1 MGMFFSFRSWSLW
14 RVVGPLIAIVL
25 LQASLSAGSLQVMS
39 AVRAYV
45 AGESLWSKGQK
56 DAVHYLQIYVSTGT
70 PLYLQK
76 FDAAIAVPLADRV
89 ARRALEAPGNHDA
102 AAREG
107 FAKAGNHDDDIG
119 GLIWLFKYFRTL
131 HHVAGA
137 VTAWRNSDV
146 LLDQLIE
153 IRNEAANDVALHDPS
168 AATIRRWAERIGTVD
183 AALSTLAVDFSDH
196 LGRASRQ
203 VSALLLLVNAVIAAG
218 LAGIVLFH
226 TRRMLQRRWLAETA
240 LAVEK
245 ERAQLTLASIGDA
258 VIVTTP
264 DDRVSYMN
272 PAAERL
278 IAAGQDAADRPLS
291 ALFSI
296 AEQPVQGSFRTT
308 DATSESRPPQ
318 RLLMRPDHS
327 SVPVSV
333 VETPITHDGYWAG
346 RVMIIHDM
354 TAERQL
360 VEELA
365 WAASHDALT
374 GLANRRQFEFELHT
388 VMSGPAAVRADLMLI
403 DLDQFKI
410 VNDTCGHMAG
420 DRLLKHVAKLLTAE
434 VGGSGL
440 VARLGGDEFGILL
453 RDDTDG
459 HEVASDVAERIRAVV
474 EQSSFVHDG
483 SSFRISASIGLV
495 RLADCAGVQ
504 DALRLADVAC
514 FIAKDKGRNRVQEHC
529 PSDTDMTVRVT
540 EMSWVN
546 RIRKGLDDGRF
557 CLYEQEIRPVAGV
570 LKGHERRELLL
581 RLRDESGGLV
591 PPGSFLPAAERYG
604 LMPLIDRWVVRRAF
618 EIIAERKHSPR
629 KIASYAINLSG
640 ATIGDSEFVDF
651 VAELFAQHDV
661 PPTAVCF
668 EITETSAISNLAEAQ
683 KFIAQLR
690 EVGCSFSLDDFGT
703 GMSSIAYLKHLPVD
717 IIKIDGS
724 FVKEILNS
732 KVDRAM
738 VEMITKTAKIMQ
750 KQVVAEFV
758 ESTAILEE
766 LRLIGV
772 DYAQGYA
779 IGKPVPVLTLR
790 EEKIA

>member
-1 MGMFFSFRSWSLW
+1 MFFSFRSWALW
-14 RVVGPLIAIVL
+14 RVVGPLLAIVL
-25 LQASLSAGSLQVMS
+25 LLGGLSAGSLQVMS

-45 AGESLWSKGQK
+45 AGESMWSKGQK
-56 DAVHYLQIYVSTGT
+56 DAIHYLQTYVSTGA

-76 FDAAIAVPLADRV
+76 FDAAIAVPLADRT
-89 ARRALEAPGNHDA
+89 ARRALESPGNNDA
-102 AAREG
+102 VARAG

-119 GLIWLFKYFRTL
+119 GLIWLFKYFRKM

-137 VTAWRNSDV
+137 VTAWRNSDA

-168 AATIRRWAERIGTVD
+168 AAAIKHWAERIGAVD
-183 AALSTLAVDFSDH
+183 AAMSTLAVDFSDE
-196 LGRASRQ
+196 LGKASRQ
-203 VSALLLLVNAVIAAG
+203 VSALLLLVNLVIAAC

-226 TRRMLQRRWLAETA
+226 TRRMLWRRWLAETA

-258 VIVTTP
+258 VIVTTQ
-264 DDRVSYMN
+264 DDRVGYMN
-272 PAAERL
+272 AAAQRL
-278 IAAGQDAADRPLS
+278 IAAGQDVTGWQLS
-291 ALFSI
+291 SLFNI
-296 AEQPVQGSFRTT
+296 AEQPVRGSFQSA
-308 DATSESRPPQ
+308 DDDDESRPQQ
-318 RLLMRPDHS
+318 RLLVRPDHS

-333 VETPITHDGYWAG
+333 VETPIVHDGEPSG

-354 TAERQL
+354 TAERRL

-374 GLANRRQFEFELHT
+374 GLANRRQFEFELHKA
-388 VMSGPAAVRADLMLI
+388 MSGAPAAGADLMLI

-420 DRLLKHVAKLLTAE
+420 DRLLRQVARLLTAE
-434 VGGSGL
+434 VGDSGL

-453 RDDTDG
+453 RDDGSATHDG
-459 HEVASDVAERIRAVV
+459 AADVAERIRAVV
-474 EQSSFVHDG
+474 EQSNFVHEG

-495 RLADCAGVQ
+495 GLADSAGVQ

-514 FIAKDKGRNRVQEHC
+514 FLAKDKGRNRVQEHR
-529 PSDTDMTVRVT
+529 PSDTGMAVRVA

-546 RIRKGLDDGRF
+546 RIRKGLDEGRF
-557 CLYEQEIRPVAGV
+557 CLYEQEIRPVNGM
-570 LKGHERRELLL
+570 LRGNDRRELLL
-581 RLRDESGGLV
+581 RLRDENGALV

-618 EIIAERKHSPR
+618 EIIAERKHHPR

-640 ATIGDSEFVDF
+640 ATIGDSDFVDF
-651 VAELFAQHDV
+651 VAGLFTQHDV
-661 PPTAVCF
+661 PPALVCF
-668 EITETSAISNLAEAQ
+668 EITETSAISNLDEAQ
-683 KFIAQLR
+683 TFIARLR
-690 EVGCSFSLDDFGT
+690 EIGCSFSLDDFGT

-758 ESTAILEE
+758 ESLAILDE
-766 LRLIGV
+766 LRQIGV
-772 DYAQGYA
+772 DYVQGYA

>member
-1 MGMFFSFRSWSLW
+1 MFFSFRSWSLW
-14 RVVGPLIAIVL
+14 RVVGPLLAIVL
-25 LQASLSAGSLQVMS
+25 LLAGLSAGSLQVMS

-56 DAVHYLQIYVSTGT
+56 DAIHYLQIYVSTGA

-76 FDAAIAVPLADRV
+76 FDAAIAVPLADRT
-89 ARRALEAPGNHDA
+89 ARLALEAPGNNDA
-102 AAREG
+102 VARNG
-107 FAKAGNHDDDIG
+107 FARAGNHDDDIG
-119 GLIWLFKYFRTL
+119 GLIWLFKYFRKL

-137 VTAWRNSDV
+137 VTAWRNSDA

-153 IRNEAANDVALHDPS
+153 IRNEAANDSALHDPS
-168 AATIRRWAERIGTVD
+168 AATIRHWAERIGAVD

-196 LGRASRQ
+196 LGKASRQ
-203 VSALLLLVNAVIAAG
+203 VSTLLLLVNVVIAVC

-226 TRRMLQRRWLAETA
+226 TRRMLWRRWLAETA

-258 VIVTTP
+258 VIVTTE
-264 DDRVSYMN
+264 DDRVGYMN
-272 PAAERL
+272 APAQRL
-278 IAAGQDAADRPLS
+278 IASGHDVTGWLLS
-291 ALFSI
+291 SLFSI
-296 AEQPVQGSFRTT
+296 AEQPVGGPFQAANA
-308 DATSESRPPQ
+308 DNESHSQQ
-318 RLLMRPDHS
+318 RLLVRSDRS

-333 VETPITHDGYWAG
+333 VETPIVHAGEPAG

-354 TAERQL
+354 TAERRL

-374 GLANRRQFEFELHT
+374 GLANRRQFEFELHKA
-388 VMSGPAAVRADLMLI
+388 MSVSPTTGADLMLI

-410 VNDTCGHMAG
+410 VNDTCGHIAG
-420 DRLLKHVAKLLTAE
+420 DRLLKQVARLLEGE
-434 VGGSGL
+434 VGSSGL

-453 RDDTDG
+453 RDDGSAAHD
-459 HEVASDVAERIRAVV
+459 VAADVAERIRAVI
-474 EQSSFVHDG
+474 EQSNFVHDA

-495 RLADCAGVQ
+495 RLADSAGVQ

-514 FIAKDKGRNRVQEHC
+514 FVAKDKGRNRVQEHR
-529 PSDTDMTVRVT
+529 PSDTGMAVRVA

-546 RIRKGLDDGRF
+546 RIRKGLDEERF

-570 LKGHERRELLL
+570 LKGNERRELLL
-581 RLRDESGGLV
+581 RLRDESGAVV

-629 KIASYAINLSG
+629 KVASYAINLSG
-640 ATIGDSEFVDF
+640 STIGDSGFVDF
-651 VAELFAQHDV
+651 VAELFALHDV
-661 PPTAVCF
+661 SPASVCF
-668 EITETSAISNLAEAQ
+668 EITETSAISNLDEAQ
-683 KFIAQLR
+683 KLISRLR
-690 EVGCSFSLDDFGT
+690 EIGCSFSLDDFGT

-758 ESTAILEE
+758 ESAAILDE
-766 LRLIGV
+766 LRQIGV

-779 IGKPVPVLTLR
+779 IGKPVPVLTLW

>member
-1 MGMFFSFRSWSLW
+1 MFFSFRSWSLW
-14 RVVGPLIAIVL
+14 RVVGPLLAIVL
-25 LQASLSAGSLQVMS
+25 LLAGLSAGSLQVMS

-56 DAVHYLQIYVSTGT
+56 DAIRDLQIYVSTGA
-70 PLYLQK
+70 PLYLRK
-76 FDAAIAVPLADRV
+76 FDAAIAVPLADRT
-89 ARRALEAPGNHDA
+89 ARRALESPGNNDA
-102 AAREG
+102 VARAG
-107 FAKAGNHDDDIG
+107 FAAAGNHDDDIG
-119 GLIWLFKYFRTL
+119 GLIWLFKYFRTM

-137 VTAWRNSDV
+137 VTAWRNSDA
-146 LLDQLIE
+146 LLDQLID

-168 AATIRRWAERIGTVD
+168 AATIRHWVERIGVVD

-196 LGRASRQ
+196 LGKASRQ
-203 VSALLLLVNAVIAAG
+203 VSALLLLVNLVIAAC

-226 TRRMLQRRWLAETA
+226 TRRMLWRRWLAETA

-258 VIVTTP
+258 VIVTTQ
-264 DDRVSYMN
+264 DDRVGYMN
-272 PAAERL
+272 AAAQRLVALERDVT
-278 IAAGQDAADRPLS
+278 GWQLS
-291 ALFSI
+291 SLFNI
-296 AEQPVQGSFRTT
+296 AEQPVRGSFQSGEA
-308 DATSESRPPQ
+308 DGESRPQQ
-318 RLLMRPDHS
+318 RLLVRPDHS

-333 VETPITHDGYWAG
+333 VETPIVHAGEPAG

-354 TAERQL
+354 TAERRL

-374 GLANRRQFEFELHT
+374 GLANRRQFEFELHKA
-388 VMSGPAAVRADLMLI
+388 MSGAPSDGADLMLI

-420 DRLLKHVAKLLTAE
+420 DRLLKQVARLLAAE
-434 VGGSGL
+434 VGDSGL

-453 RDDTDG
+453 RDDGSATHD
-459 HEVASDVAERIRAVV
+459 VAADAAERIRAVV
-474 EQSSFVHDG
+474 EQSNFVHEG

-495 RLADCAGVQ
+495 GLADSAGVQ

-514 FIAKDKGRNRVQEHC
+514 FLAKDKGRNRVQEHR
-529 PSDTDMTVRVT
+529 PSDTGMAVRVA

-546 RIRKGLDDGRF
+546 RIRKGLDEGRF
-557 CLYEQEIRPVAGV
+557 CLYEQEIRPLNGT
-570 LKGHERRELLL
+570 LKGHDRRELLL
-581 RLRDESGGLV
+581 RLRDESGAMV

-618 EIIAERKHSPR
+618 EIIAERKRDPR

-640 ATIGDSEFVDF
+640 ATIGDSDFVDF
-651 VAELFAQHDV
+651 VAALFAELDV
-661 PPTAVCF
+661 SPAVVCF
-668 EITETSAISNLAEAQ
+668 EITETSAISNLDEAQ
-683 KFIAQLR
+683 TFIARLR
-690 EVGCSFSLDDFGT
+690 EIGCSFSLDDFGT

-717 IIKIDGS
+717 VIKIDGS

-758 ESTAILEE
+758 ESLAILDE
-766 LRLIGV
+766 LRQIGV
-772 DYAQGYA
+772 DYVQGYA

>member
-1 MGMFFSFRSWSLW
+1 MFFSFRSWSLW
-14 RVVGPLIAIVL
+14 RVVGPLLAIVL
-25 LQASLSAGSLQVMS
+25 LLAGLSAGSLQVMS

-45 AGESLWSKGQK
+45 AGESLFSKGQK
-56 DAVHYLQIYVSTGT
+56 DAIYDLQIYVSTGA
-70 PLYLQK
+70 PLYLTK
-76 FDAAIAVPLADRV
+76 FDAAIAVPLADRT
-89 ARRALEAPGNHDA
+89 ARRALEAPGNNDA
-102 AAREG
+102 VARDG
-107 FAKAGNHDDDIG
+107 FAKAGNHDDDIS
-119 GLIWLFKYFRTL
+119 GLIWLFKYFRKL

-137 VTAWRNSDV
+137 VTAWRNSDA

-153 IRNEAANDVALHDPS
+153 IRNEAANDSALHDPS
-168 AATIRRWAERIGTVD
+168 AATIRHWAERIGAVD

-196 LGRASRQ
+196 LGKASRQ
-203 VSALLLLVNAVIAAG
+203 VSALLLLVNVVIAVC

-226 TRRMLQRRWLAETA
+226 TRRMLWRRWLAETA

-258 VIVTTP
+258 VIVTTE
-264 DDRVSYMN
+264 DDRVGYMN
-272 PAAERL
+272 AAAQRL
-278 IAAGQDAADRPLS
+278 IASGHDVTGWPLAS
-291 ALFSI
+291 LFSI
-296 AEQPVQGSFRTT
+296 AEQPVGGPFQAANADDDGHSQ
-308 DATSESRPPQ
+308 Q
-318 RLLMRPDHS
+318 RLLVRSDRS

-333 VETPITHDGYWAG
+333 VETPIVHAGEPAG
-346 RVMIIHDM
+346 RVMVIHDM
-354 TAERQL
+354 TAERRL

-374 GLANRRQFEFELHT
+374 GLANRRQFEFELHRA
-388 VMSGPAAVRADLMLI
+388 MSVSPATGADLMLI

-420 DRLLKHVAKLLTAE
+420 DRLLKQVARLLEGE

-453 RDDTDG
+453 RDDGSAAHD
-459 HEVASDVAERIRAVV
+459 VAADVAERIRAVV
-474 EQSSFVHDG
+474 EQSNFVHDA

-495 RLADCAGVQ
+495 RLADSAGVQ

-514 FIAKDKGRNRVQEHC
+514 FLAKDKGRNRVQEHR
-529 PSDTDMTVRVT
+529 PSDTGMAVRVA

-546 RIRKGLDDGRF
+546 RIRKGLDEERF
-557 CLYEQEIRPVAGV
+557 CLYEQEIRPVSGV
-570 LKGHERRELLL
+570 LKGNERRELLL
-581 RLRDESGGLV
+581 RLRDESGAVV

-618 EIIAERKHSPR
+618 EVIAERKRSPR
-629 KIASYAINLSG
+629 KVASYAINLSG
-640 ATIGDSEFVDF
+640 ATIGDSDFVDF
-651 VAELFAQHDV
+651 VAELFALHDV
-661 PPTAVCF
+661 SPASVCF
-668 EITETSAISNLAEAQ
+668 EITETSAISNLDEAQ
-683 KFIAQLR
+683 KFIARLR
-690 EVGCSFSLDDFGT
+690 EIGCSFSLDDFGT

-758 ESTAILEE
+758 ESAAILDE
-766 LRLIGV
+766 LRQIGV

-779 IGKPVPVLTLR
+779 IGKPVPVLTLW

>member
-1 MGMFFSFRSWSLW
+1 MFFSFRSWSLW

-25 LQASLSAGSLQVMS
+25 LQACLSAGSLQVMS

-45 AGESLWSKGQK
+45 AGESFWSKGQK
-56 DAVHYLQIYVSTGT
+56 DAIHYLQIYVSTGA
-70 PLYLQK
+70 PDYLKK

-89 ARRALEAPGNHDA
+89 ARLALESPGNNDA
-102 AAREG
+102 AARTA

-119 GLIWLFKYFRTL
+119 GLIWLFKYFRKI

-153 IRNEAANDVALHDPS
+153 IRNQAANDVALHDPT
-168 AATIRRWAERIGTVD
+168 AATIRHWAERISVVD
-183 AALSTLAVDFSDH
+183 AALSALAVDFSDH
-196 LGRASRQ
+196 LGQASRQ
-203 VSALLLLVNAVIAAG
+203 VSSLLLLINVVIAAC
-218 LAGIVLFH
+218 LAGIVVFH
-226 TRRMLQRRWLAETA
+226 TRRMLLRRWLAETA
-240 LAVEK
+240 LAEEK

-264 DDRVSYMN
+264 DDCVSYMN

-278 IAAGQDAADRPLS
+278 IMAGQDATDRPVS
-291 ALFSI
+291 SLFSI
-296 AEQPVQGSFRTT
+296 SEQPVQGSFQITEA
-308 DATSESRPPQ
+308 DGESRPPQ
-318 RLLMRPDHS
+318 RLLLRPDQS

-333 VETPITHDGYWAG
+333 VETPITHVGHWAG

-354 TAERQL
+354 TAERRL

-374 GLANRRQFEFELHT
+374 GLANRRQFEFELHKS
-388 VMSGPAAVRADLMLI
+388 MSGSSDGGADLMLI

-410 VNDTCGHMAG
+410 INDTCGHMAG
-420 DRLLKHVAKLLTAE
+420 DRLLKQVAKLLAAE
-434 VGGSGL
+434 VGGGGL

-453 RDDTDG
+453 REGNSGGRET
-459 HEVASDVAERIRAVV
+459 ASDVAERIRAVV
-474 EQSSFVHDG
+474 EQSSFVYE
-483 SSFRISASIGLV
+483 SSGFRISASIGLV
-495 RLADCAGVQ
+495 KLGDCAGVQ
-504 DALRLADVAC
+504 DGLRLADVAC
-514 FIAKDKGRNRVQEHC
+514 FLAKDKGRNRVQEHR
-529 PSDTDMTVRVT
+529 PSDIDTTVRVA
-540 EMSWVN
+540 EMSWVQ
-546 RIRKGLDDGRF
+546 RIRKGLDEERF
-557 CLYEQEIRPVAGV
+557 CLYEQEIRPVTAA
-570 LKGHERRELLL
+570 LKGQERRELLL
-581 RLRDESGGLV
+581 RLRDETGALV

-618 EIIAERKHSPR
+618 EIIAERKHSLR
-629 KIASYAINLSG
+629 KVAGYAINLSG
-640 ATIGDSEFVDF
+640 ATIGDGEFVDF

-661 PPTAVCF
+661 PPTLVCF
-668 EITETSAISNLAEAQ
+668 EITETSAIANLDDAQ
-683 KFIAQLR
+683 KFIARLR
-690 EVGCSFSLDDFGT
+690 EIGCSFSLDDFGT

-717 IIKIDGS
+717 FIKIDGS
-724 FVKEILNS
+724 FVKEILHS

-758 ESTAILEE
+758 ESLAILDE
-766 LRLIGV
+766 LRHIGV
-772 DYAQGYA
+772 DYVQGYA

>member
-1 MGMFFSFRSWSLW
+1 MFFSFRSWSLW
-14 RVVGPLIAIVL
+14 RVVGPLLAIVL
-25 LQASLSAGSLQVMS
+25 LQTSLAAGSLQVMS

-45 AGESLWSKGQK
+45 AGEGFWSKGQK
-56 DAVHYLQIYVSTGT
+56 DAIHYLQIYVSTGA
-70 PLYLQK
+70 PEYLHK
-76 FDAAIAVPLADRV
+76 FDAAIEVPLADRT
-89 ARRALEAPGNHDA
+89 ARLALESSGNHDA
-102 AAREG
+102 VARAG
-107 FAKAGNHDDDIG
+107 FARAGNHEDDIG
-119 GLIWLFKYFRTL
+119 GLIWLFKYFRNL

-137 VTAWRNSDV
+137 VTAWRNSDA
-146 LLDQLIE
+146 LLDQLIQ
-153 IRNEAANDVALHDPS
+153 IRREAENDIALHDPS
-168 AATIRRWAERIGTVD
+168 AATIRHWSERIGTVD
-183 AALSTLAVDFSDH
+183 AALSKLAVDFSDH
-196 LGRASRQ
+196 LGKASRQ
-203 VSALLLLVNAVIAAG
+203 VSSLLLLVNAVIGAC

-272 PAAERL
+272 PAAQQL
-278 IAAGQDAADRPLS
+278 ITAGEDATDRPVS
-291 ALFSI
+291 SLFCI
-296 AEQPVQGSFRTT
+296 AEQPVQGSFRSIEADGETR
-308 DATSESRPPQ
+308 APQ
-318 RLLMRPDHS
+318 RLLVRPDQT

-333 VETPITHDGYWAG
+333 VETPITHVGQWAG

-354 TAERQL
+354 TAERRL

-388 VMSGPAAVRADLMLI
+388 LMSGPPDTDADLMLI

-410 VNDTCGHMAG
+410 INDTCGHMAG
-420 DRLLKHVAKLLTAE
+420 DRLLKQVAKLLAGE
-434 VGGSGL
+434 VGSSGL

-453 RDDTDG
+453 REGRGGRRET
-459 HEVASDVAERIRAVV
+459 ASDIAERTRAVV
-474 EQSSFVHDG
+474 EQTSFVHEG
-483 SSFRISASIGLV
+483 SAFRISTSIGLV
-495 RLADCAGVQ
+495 RLDDCAGVQ

-514 FIAKDKGRNRVQEHC
+514 FLAKDKGRNRVQEHR
-529 PSDTDMTVRVT
+529 PSDTDLAVRVA
-540 EMSWVN
+540 EMSWVQ
-546 RIRKGLDDGRF
+546 RIRKGLEEERF
-557 CLYEQEIRPVAGV
+557 CLYEQEIRPVSGL

-581 RLRDESGGLV
+581 RMRDESGSLV

-618 EIIAERKHSPR
+618 EIIAERQGSLR
-629 KIASYAINLSG
+629 KIAGYAINLSG
-640 ATIGDSEFVDF
+640 TTIGDGEFVEF
-651 VAELFAQHDV
+651 VAGLFAQFNV
-661 PPTAVCF
+661 SPTLVCF
-668 EITETSAISNLAEAQ
+668 EITETSAVANFDEAQ
-683 KFIAQLR
+683 KFIARLR
-690 EVGCSFSLDDFGT
+690 EMGCSFSLDDFGT

-717 IIKIDGS
+717 FIKIDGA
-724 FVKEILNS
+724 FVKEILHS

-758 ESTAILEE
+758 ESVAILDE
-766 LRLIGV
+766 LRQIGV
-772 DYAQGYA
+772 DYVQGYA
-779 IGKPVPVLTLR
+779 IGKPVPVFTLR

>member
-1 MGMFFSFRSWSLW
+1 MFFSFRSWSLW
-14 RVVGPLIAIVL
+14 RVVGPLLAIVL
-25 LQASLSAGSLQVMS
+25 LMGGLTVGSLQVMS

-56 DAVHYLQIYVSTGT
+56 DAIHDLQIYISTGA

-76 FDAAIAVPLADRV
+76 FDAAIAVPLADRT
-89 ARRALEAPGNHDA
+89 ARRALEAPGNNDA
-102 AAREG
+102 VARVA

-119 GLIWLFKYFRTL
+119 GLIWLFKYFRKM

-137 VTAWRNSDV
+137 VTAWRNSDA

-153 IRNEAANDVALHDPS
+153 IRNDAANDAALHDPS
-168 AATIRRWAERIGTVD
+168 AATIKHWAERIGTVD
-183 AALSTLAVDFSDH
+183 AAMTTLAVDFSDH
-196 LGRASRQ
+196 LGKASRQ
-203 VSALLLLVNAVIAAG
+203 VSALLLLVNLVIAAC

-226 TRRMLQRRWLAETA
+226 TRRMLWRRWLAETA

-264 DDRVSYMN
+264 DDRVGYMN
-272 PAAERL
+272 AAAQRL
-278 IAAGQDAADRPLS
+278 ITSGQDVTGWQLS
-291 ALFSI
+291 SLFSI
-296 AEQPVQGSFRTT
+296 AEQPVQGSFQSA
-308 DATSESRPPQ
+308 DVDGESRPQQ
-318 RLLMRPDHS
+318 RLLVRADHS

-333 VETPITHDGYWAG
+333 VETPIVHAGEPAG

-354 TAERQL
+354 TAERRL

-374 GLANRRQFEFELHT
+374 GLANRRQFEFELHKT
-388 VMSGPAAVRADLMLI
+388 MSGSPVAGADLMLI

-420 DRLLKHVAKLLTAE
+420 DRLLKQVARLLAAE
-434 VGGSGL
+434 VGCSGL

-453 RDDTDG
+453 RDDG
-459 HEVASDVAERIRAVV
+459 SAAHEAAADVAERIRAVV
-474 EQSSFVHDG
+474 EQSSFVHEG

-495 RLADCAGVQ
+495 GLADSAGVQ

-514 FIAKDKGRNRVQEHC
+514 FLAKDKGRNRVQEHR
-529 PSDTDMTVRVT
+529 PSDTGMAVRVA

-546 RIRKGLDDGRF
+546 RIRKGLDEGRF
-557 CLYEQEIRPVAGV
+557 CLYEQEIRPLNGT
-570 LKGHERRELLL
+570 LKSNDRRELLL
-581 RLRDESGGLV
+581 RLRDESGALV

-618 EIIAERKHSPR
+618 EIIAERKHHPR

-640 ATIGDSEFVDF
+640 ATIGDGDFVDF
-651 VAELFAQHDV
+651 VAGLFAEHDV
-661 PPTAVCF
+661 SPALVCF
-668 EITETSAISNLAEAQ
+668 EITETSAISNLDEAQ
-683 KFIAQLR
+683 KFIARLR
-690 EVGCSFSLDDFGT
+690 EIGCSFSLDDFGT

-758 ESTAILEE
+758 ESLAILDE
-766 LRLIGV
+766 LRQIGV

>member
-1 MGMFFSFRSWSLW
+1 MFFSFRSRSLW
-14 RVVGPLIAIVL
+14 RVVGPLIAIVF

-56 DAVHYLQIYVSTGT
+56 DAIHDLQIYVSTGT
-70 PLYLQK
+70 ADYLQK
-76 FDAAIAVPLADRV
+76 FDTAIAVPLADRT
-89 ARRALEAPGNHDA
+89 ARLALEAPGDNDA
-102 AAREG
+102 AARAA
-107 FAKAGNHDDDIG
+107 FAQAGNHDDDIG
-119 GLIWLFKYFRTL
+119 GLIWLFKYFRRL

-137 VTAWRNSDV
+137 VTAWRNSDL
-146 LLDQLIE
+146 LLDQLIQ
-153 IRNEAANDVALHDPS
+153 IRNEAEKDRALHDPS
-168 AATIRRWAERIGTVD
+168 AATIRHWAERIGAVD
-183 AALSTLAVDFSDH
+183 AALSALAVDFSDH
-196 LGRASRQ
+196 LGKASRQ
-203 VSALLLLVNAVIAAG
+203 VSWLLLLVNALIAAC

-226 TRRMLQRRWLAETA
+226 TRRILQRRWLAETA

-264 DDRVSYMN
+264 DDRVGYMN

-278 IAAGQDAADRPLS
+278 LAAGQDATNRPVS
-291 ALFSI
+291 ALFRI
-296 AEQPVQGSFRTT
+296 AEQPLQGSFRTLEA
-308 DATSESRPPQ
+308 DGESASQQ
-318 RLLMRPDHS
+318 RLLLRPDQS

-333 VETPITHDGYWAG
+333 VETPIVHAGHPAG

-354 TAERQL
+354 TAERRL

-365 WAASHDALT
+365 WAASHDVLT
-374 GLANRRQFEFELHT
+374 RLANRRQFEFELHT
-388 VMSGPAAVRADLMLI
+388 SMAEPSAANADLMLI

-410 VNDTCGHMAG
+410 INDTCGHMAG
-420 DRLLKHVAKLLTAE
+420 DRLLKQIARLLTTE
-434 VGGSGL
+434 VDGDGL

-453 RDDTDG
+453 REDG
-459 HEVASDVAERIRAVV
+459 GVASDVAERIRAVI
-474 EQSSFVHDG
+474 EQSSFVHED

-495 RLADCAGVQ
+495 RLDDCASVQ

-514 FIAKDKGRNRVQEHC
+514 FLAKDKGRNRVQEHRL
-529 PSDTDMTVRVT
+529 SDTDLTVRVT

-546 RIRKGLDDGRF
+546 RIRKGLDENRF
-557 CLYEQEIRPVAGV
+557 CLYEQEIRPVAGT
-570 LKGHERRELLL
+570 LKGQERRELLL
-581 RLRDESGGLV
+581 RLRDENGGLV

-618 EIIAERKHSPR
+618 ELIAERRHSHR
-629 KIASYAINLSG
+629 KIAGYAINLSG
-640 ATIGDSEFVDF
+640 ATISDSDFVEF
-651 VAELFAQHDV
+651 VAELFMQYDV
-661 PPTAVCF
+661 SPTMVCF
-668 EITETSAISNLAEAQ
+668 EITETSAISNLDEAR
-683 KFIAQLR
+683 KFIARLR
-690 EVGCSFSLDDFGT
+690 EIGCSFSLDDFGT

-717 IIKIDGS
+717 FIKIDGS
-724 FVKEILNS
+724 FVKEILSS

-758 ESTAILEE
+758 ESVAILDE
-766 LRLIGV
+766 LRQIGV
-772 DYAQGYA
+772 DYVQGYA

>member
-1 MGMFFSFRSWSLW
+1 MFFSFRSWSLW

-56 DAVHYLQIYVSTGT
+56 DAIHDLQIYVSTGT
-70 PLYLQK
+70 PDYLRK

-89 ARRALEAPGNHDA
+89 ARLALEAPGDNDA
-102 AAREG
+102 AARVA

-119 GLIWLFKYFRTL
+119 GLIWLFKYFRKM

-153 IRNEAANDVALHDPS
+153 IRNQAANDVALHDPS
-168 AATIRRWAERIGTVD
+168 AAAIRHWAERISVVD
-183 AALSTLAVDFSDH
+183 AALSALAVDFSDH
-196 LGRASRQ
+196 LGQASRQ
-203 VSALLLLVNAVIAAG
+203 VSALLLLINVVIAAC

-226 TRRMLQRRWLAETA
+226 TRRMLLRRWLAETA
-240 LAVEK
+240 LAEEK

-272 PAAERL
+272 PAAKRL
-278 IAAGQDAADRPLS
+278 IAVGQDVTDRPLQS
-291 ALFSI
+291 LFSI
-296 AEQPVQGSFRTT
+296 TEQPVQGSFQTIEA
-308 DATSESRPPQ
+308 DGEGHPQQ
-318 RLLMRPDHS
+318 RLLRPDQS

-333 VETPITHDGYWAG
+333 VETPITHVGHWAG

-354 TAERQL
+354 TAERRL

-374 GLANRRQFEFELHT
+374 GLANRRQFEFEFHKS
-388 VMSGPAAVRADLMLI
+388 MSGSPAAGADLMLI

-410 VNDTCGHMAG
+410 INDTCGHMAG
-420 DRLLKHVAKLLTAE
+420 DRLLKQVARLLAGE
-434 VGGSGL
+434 VGSSGL

-453 RDDTDG
+453 SEGNTSGR
-459 HEVASDVAERIRAVV
+459 ESASDIAERVRAVV
-474 EQSSFVHDG
+474 EQSTFVHENSG
-483 SSFRISASIGLV
+483 FRISASIGLV
-495 RLADCAGVQ
+495 RLDDCAGVQ

-514 FIAKDKGRNRVQEHC
+514 FLAKDKGRNRVQEHR
-529 PSDTDMTVRVT
+529 PSDTDMTVRVA
-540 EMSWVN
+540 EMNWVH
-546 RIRKGLDDGRF
+546 RIRKGLDEGRF
-557 CLYEQEIRPVAGV
+557 CLYEQEIRPVTGA
-570 LKGHERRELLL
+570 LKGQDRRELLL
-581 RLRDESGGLV
+581 RLREENGGLV

-618 EIIAERKHSPR
+618 EIIADRKHSLR

-640 ATIGDSEFVDF
+640 ATIGDGDFVDF
-651 VAELFAQHDV
+651 VAELFAQYDV
-661 PPTAVCF
+661 PPTLVCF
-668 EITETSAISNLAEAQ
+668 EITETVAIANLDEAQ
-683 KFIAQLR
+683 RFIARLR
-690 EVGCSFSLDDFGT
+690 EIGCSFSLDDFGT

-717 IIKIDGS
+717 FIKIDGS
-724 FVKEILNS
+724 FVKEILHS

-750 KQVVAEFV
+750 KQVIAEFV
-758 ESTAILEE
+758 ESLAILDE
-766 LRLIGV
+766 LRQIGV
-772 DYAQGYA
+772 DYVQGYA

>member
-1 MGMFFSFRSWSLW
+1 MFFSFRSWSLW
-14 RVVGPLIAIVL
+14 RVVGPLLAIVL
-25 LQASLSAGSLQVMS
+25 LLGGLSAGSLQVMS

-45 AGESLWSKGQK
+45 AGESMWSKGQK
-56 DAVHYLQIYVSTGT
+56 DAIHYLQTYVSTGA

-76 FDAAIAVPLADRV
+76 FDAAIAVPLADRTARLALESPGDNDAV
-89 ARRALEAPGNHDA
+89 ARA
-102 AAREG
+102 G
-107 FAKAGNHDDDIG
+107 FARAGNHDDDIG
-119 GLIWLFKYFRTL
+119 GLIWLFKYFRKM

-168 AATIRRWAERIGTVD
+168 AATIRHWAERIGAVD

-196 LGRASRQ
+196 LGKASRQ
-203 VSALLLLVNAVIAAG
+203 VSALLLLVNLVIAAC
-218 LAGIVLFH
+218 LAGIVLIH
-226 TRRMLQRRWLAETA
+226 TRRMLWRRWLAETA

-258 VIVTTP
+258 VIVTTQG
-264 DDRVSYMN
+264 DRVDYMN
-272 PAAERL
+272 AAAQRL
-278 IAAGQDAADRPLS
+278 IAAGQEVTGRPLAS
-291 ALFSI
+291 LFNI
-296 AEQPVQGSFRTT
+296 AEQPVRGSF
-308 DATSESRPPQ
+308 DADDDSRPQ
-318 RLLMRPDHS
+318 LLVRPDHS

-333 VETPITHDGYWAG
+333 VETPIVHAGEPAG

-354 TAERQL
+354 TAERRL

-374 GLANRRQFEFELHT
+374 GLANRRQFEFELHKAMLGSPA
-388 VMSGPAAVRADLMLI
+388 MSADLMLI

-420 DRLLKHVAKLLTAE
+420 DRLLKQVARLLAAE

-453 RDDTDG
+453 RDDGSATHD
-459 HEVASDVAERIRAVV
+459 VAADVAERIRAVI
-474 EQSSFVHDG
+474 EQSNFVYEG

-495 RLADCAGVQ
+495 GLADSAGVQ

-514 FIAKDKGRNRVQEHC
+514 FLAKDKGRNRVQEHR
-529 PSDTDMTVRVT
+529 PSDTGMAVRVA

-546 RIRKGLDDGRF
+546 RIRKGLDEERF
-557 CLYEQEIRPVAGV
+557 CLYEQEIRPVNGA
-570 LKGHERRELLL
+570 LKGNDRRELLL
-581 RLRDESGGLV
+581 RLRDESGALV

-618 EIIAERKHSPR
+618 EIIAERKHQPR

-640 ATIGDSEFVDF
+640 ATIGDSDFVDF
-651 VAELFAQHDV
+651 VAELFAQLDV
-661 PPTAVCF
+661 SPASVCF
-668 EITETSAISNLAEAQ
+668 EITETSAISNLDEAQ
-683 KFIAQLR
+683 KFIARLR
-690 EVGCSFSLDDFGT
+690 EIGCSFSLDDFGT

-758 ESTAILEE
+758 ENLAILDE
-766 LRLIGV
+766 LRQIGV

-779 IGKPVPVLTLR
+779 IGKPVPVLTLW

>member
-1 MGMFFSFRSWSLW
+1 MFFSFRSWSLW
-14 RVVGPLIAIVL
+14 RVVGPLLAIVL
-25 LQASLSAGSLQVMS
+25 LLGGLSAGSLQVMS

-45 AGESLWSKGQK
+45 AGESMWSKGQK
-56 DAVHYLQIYVSTGT
+56 DAIHYLQTYVSTGA

-76 FDAAIAVPLADRV
+76 FDAAIAVPLADRT
-89 ARRALEAPGNHDA
+89 ARRALEAPGNNDA
-102 AAREG
+102 VARAG
-107 FAKAGNHDDDIG
+107 FARAGNHDDDIG
-119 GLIWLFKYFRTL
+119 GLIWLFKYFRTM

-137 VTAWRNSDV
+137 VTAWRNSDA

-153 IRNEAANDVALHDPS
+153 IRNEAASDVALHDPS
-168 AATIRRWAERIGTVD
+168 AATIRHWAERIGTVD

-196 LGRASRQ
+196 LGKASRQ
-203 VSALLLLVNAVIAAG
+203 VSALLLLVNLVIAAC
-218 LAGIVLFH
+218 LAGIVLVH
-226 TRRMLQRRWLAETA
+226 TRRMLWRRWLAETA

-258 VIVTTP
+258 VIVTTQ
-264 DDRVSYMN
+264 DDRVDYMN
-272 PAAERL
+272 AAAQRL
-278 IAAGQDAADRPLS
+278 IAAGQEVTGRPLAS
-291 ALFSI
+291 LFNI
-296 AEQPVQGSFRTT
+296 AEQPVRGSF
-308 DATSESRPPQ
+308 DADDESRPQ
-318 RLLMRPDHS
+318 LLVRPDHS

-333 VETPITHDGYWAG
+333 VETPIVHAGEPAG

-354 TAERQL
+354 TAERRL

-374 GLANRRQFEFELHT
+374 GLANRRQFEFELPKA
-388 VMSGPAAVRADLMLI
+388 MSGSPAIGADLMLI

-420 DRLLKHVAKLLTAE
+420 DRLLKQVARLLATE
-434 VGGSGL
+434 VGSSGL

-453 RDDTDG
+453 RDDGSATHD
-459 HEVASDVAERIRAVV
+459 VAADVAERVRAVI
-474 EQSSFVHDG
+474 EQSNFIYEG

-495 RLADCAGVQ
+495 GLADSAGVQ

-514 FIAKDKGRNRVQEHC
+514 FLAKDKGRNRVQEHR
-529 PSDTDMTVRVT
+529 PSDTGMAVRVA

-546 RIRKGLDDGRF
+546 RIRKGLDEGRF
-557 CLYEQEIRPVAGV
+557 CLYEQEIRPVNGV
-570 LKGHERRELLL
+570 LKGNDRRELLL
-581 RLRDESGGLV
+581 RLRDESGALV

-604 LMPLIDRWVVRRAF
+604 LMSLIDRWVVRRAF
-618 EIIAERKHSPR
+618 EIIAERKHQPR

-640 ATIGDSEFVDF
+640 ATIGDSDFVDF
-651 VAELFAQHDV
+651 VAGLFAQLDV
-661 PPTAVCF
+661 SPASVCF
-668 EITETSAISNLAEAQ
+668 EITETSAISNLDEAQ
-683 KFIAQLR
+683 KFIARLR
-690 EVGCSFSLDDFGT
+690 EIGCSFSLDDFGT

-758 ESTAILEE
+758 ENLAILDE
-766 LRLIGV
+766 LRQIGV

-779 IGKPVPVLTLR
+779 IGKPVPVLTLW

>member
-1 MGMFFSFRSWSLW
+1 MFFSFRSWSLW
-14 RVVGPLIAIVL
+14 RVVGPLLAIVL
-25 LQASLSAGSLQVMS
+25 LLAGLSAGSLQVMS

-56 DAVHYLQIYVSTGT
+56 DAIRDLQIYVSTGA
-70 PLYLQK
+70 PLYLRK
-76 FDAAIAVPLADRV
+76 FDAAIAVPLADRT
-89 ARRALEAPGNHDA
+89 ARRALESPGNNDA
-102 AAREG
+102 VARAG
-107 FAKAGNHDDDIG
+107 FAAAGNHDDDIG
-119 GLIWLFKYFRTL
+119 GLIWLFKYFRTM

-137 VTAWRNSDV
+137 VTAWRNSDA
-146 LLDQLIE
+146 LLDQLID

-168 AATIRRWAERIGTVD
+168 AATIRHWVERIGVVD

-196 LGRASRQ
+196 LGKASRQ
-203 VSALLLLVNAVIAAG
+203 VSALLLLVNLVIAAC

-226 TRRMLQRRWLAETA
+226 TRRMLWRRWLAETA

-258 VIVTTP
+258 VIVTTQ
-264 DDRVSYMN
+264 DDRVGYMN
-272 PAAERL
+272 AAAQRLVALERDVT
-278 IAAGQDAADRPLS
+278 GWQLS
-291 ALFSI
+291 SLFNI
-296 AEQPVQGSFRTT
+296 AEQPVRGSFQSGEA
-308 DATSESRPPQ
+308 DGESRPQQ
-318 RLLMRPDHS
+318 RLLVRPDHS

-333 VETPITHDGYWAG
+333 VETPIVHAGEPAG

-354 TAERQL
+354 TAERRL

-374 GLANRRQFEFELHT
+374 GLANRRQFEFELHKA
-388 VMSGPAAVRADLMLI
+388 MSGAPSDGADLMLI

-420 DRLLKHVAKLLTAE
+420 DRLLKQVARLLTAE
-434 VGGSGL
+434 VGDSGL

-453 RDDTDG
+453 RDDGSATHD
-459 HEVASDVAERIRAVV
+459 VAADVAERIRAVV
-474 EQSSFVHDG
+474 EQSNFVHEG

-495 RLADCAGVQ
+495 GLADSAGVQ

-514 FIAKDKGRNRVQEHC
+514 FLAKDKGRNRVQEHR
-529 PSDTDMTVRVT
+529 PSDTGMAVRVA

-546 RIRKGLDDGRF
+546 RIRKGLDEGRF
-557 CLYEQEIRPVAGV
+557 CLYEQEIRPVNGT
-570 LKGHERRELLL
+570 LKGNDRRELLL
-581 RLRDESGGLV
+581 RLRDESGALV

-618 EIIAERKHSPR
+618 EIIAERKRDPR

-640 ATIGDSEFVDF
+640 ATIGDSDFVDF
-651 VAELFAQHDV
+651 VAALFAELDV
-661 PPTAVCF
+661 SPAVVCF
-668 EITETSAISNLAEAQ
+668 EITETSAISNLDEAQ
-683 KFIAQLR
+683 TFIARLR
-690 EVGCSFSLDDFGT
+690 EIGCSFSLDDFGT

-717 IIKIDGS
+717 VIKIDGS

-758 ESTAILEE
+758 ESLAILDE
-766 LRLIGV
+766 LRQIGV
-772 DYAQGYA
+772 DYVQGYA

>member
-1 MGMFFSFRSWSLW
+1 MFFSFRSWSLW
-14 RVVGPLIAIVL
+14 RVVGPLLAIVL
-25 LQASLSAGSLQVMS
+25 LLGGLSTGSLQVMS

-45 AGESLWSKGQK
+45 AGESMWSKGQK
-56 DAVHYLQIYVSTGT
+56 DAIHYLQTYVSTGA

-76 FDAAIAVPLADRV
+76 FDAAIAVPLADRT
-89 ARRALEAPGNHDA
+89 ARRALEAPGDNDA
-102 AAREG
+102 VARAG
-107 FAKAGNHDDDIG
+107 FARAGNHDDDIG
-119 GLIWLFKYFRTL
+119 GLIWLFKYFRTM

-137 VTAWRNSDV
+137 VTAWRNSDA

-153 IRNEAANDVALHDPS
+153 IRNEAASDVALHDPS
-168 AATIRRWAERIGTVD
+168 AATIRHWAERIGTVD

-196 LGRASRQ
+196 LGKASRQ
-203 VSALLLLVNAVIAAG
+203 VSALLLLVNLVIAAC
-218 LAGIVLFH
+218 LAGIVLVH
-226 TRRMLQRRWLAETA
+226 TRRMLWRRWLAETA

-258 VIVTTP
+258 VIVTTQ
-264 DDRVSYMN
+264 DDRVDYMN
-272 PAAERL
+272 AAAQRL
-278 IAAGQDAADRPLS
+278 IAAGQEVTGRPLS
-291 ALFSI
+291 SLFNI
-296 AEQPVQGSFRTT
+296 AEQPVRGSF
-308 DATSESRPPQ
+308 DADDESRPQ
-318 RLLMRPDHS
+318 LLVRPDHS

-333 VETPITHDGYWAG
+333 VETPIVHAGEPAG

-354 TAERQL
+354 TAERRL

-365 WAASHDALT
+365 RAASHDALT
-374 GLANRRQFEFELHT
+374 GLANRRQFEFELHNA
-388 VMSGPAAVRADLMLI
+388 MSGSPAVGADLMLI

-420 DRLLKHVAKLLTAE
+420 DRLLKQVARLLATE
-434 VGGSGL
+434 VGSSGL

-453 RDDTDG
+453 RDDGSATHD
-459 HEVASDVAERIRAVV
+459 VAADVAERVRAVI
-474 EQSSFVHDG
+474 EQSNFIYEG

-495 RLADCAGVQ
+495 GLADSAGVQ

-514 FIAKDKGRNRVQEHC
+514 FLAKDKGRNRVQEHR
-529 PSDTDMTVRVT
+529 PSDTGMAVRVA

-546 RIRKGLDDGRF
+546 RIRKGLDEGRF
-557 CLYEQEIRPVAGV
+557 CLYEQEIRPVNGV
-570 LKGHERRELLL
+570 LKGNDRRELLL
-581 RLRDESGGLV
+581 RLRDESGALV

-618 EIIAERKHSPR
+618 EIIAERKHQPR

-640 ATIGDSEFVDF
+640 ATIGDSDFVDF
-651 VAELFAQHDV
+651 VAGLFAQLDV
-661 PPTAVCF
+661 SPASVCF
-668 EITETSAISNLAEAQ
+668 EITETSAISNLDEAQ
-683 KFIAQLR
+683 KFIARLR
-690 EVGCSFSLDDFGT
+690 EIGCSFSLDDFGT

-758 ESTAILEE
+758 ENLAILDE
-766 LRLIGV
+766 LRQIGV

-779 IGKPVPVLTLR
+779 IGKPVPVLTLW

>member
-1 MGMFFSFRSWSLW
+1 MFFSFRSWSLW
-14 RVVGPLIAIVL
+14 RVVGPLLAIVL
-25 LQASLSAGSLQVMS
+25 LLGGLSAGSLQVMS

-56 DAVHYLQIYVSTGT
+56 DAIHDLQIYISTGA

-76 FDAAIAVPLADRV
+76 FDAAIAVPLADRT
-89 ARRALEAPGNHDA
+89 ARRALEAPGNNDA
-102 AAREG
+102 VARSG

-119 GLIWLFKYFRTL
+119 GLIWLFKYFRTM

-137 VTAWRNSDV
+137 VTAWRNSDA

-168 AATIRRWAERIGTVD
+168 AATIKHWAERIGAVD
-183 AALSTLAVDFSDH
+183 AALSTLAVDFSDQ
-196 LGRASRQ
+196 LGKASRQ
-203 VSALLLLVNAVIAAG
+203 VSALLLLVNLVIAAC

-226 TRRMLQRRWLAETA
+226 TRRMLWRRWLAETA

-258 VIVTTP
+258 VIVTTQ
-264 DDRVSYMN
+264 DDRVGYMN
-272 PAAERL
+272 GAAQRL
-278 IAAGQDAADRPLS
+278 IAFGLDVTGWQLS
-291 ALFSI
+291 SLFNI
-296 AEQPVQGSFRTT
+296 AEQPVRGSFQSA
-308 DATSESRPPQ
+308 DADDESRPQQ
-318 RLLMRPDHS
+318 RLLVRPDHS

-333 VETPITHDGYWAG
+333 VETPIVHAGEPAG

-354 TAERQL
+354 TAERRL

-374 GLANRRQFEFELHT
+374 GLANRRQFEFELHKA
-388 VMSGPAAVRADLMLI
+388 MSGSPVVGADLMLI

-420 DRLLKHVAKLLTAE
+420 DRLLKQVAKMLAAE
-434 VGGSGL
+434 VGDSGL

-453 RDDTDG
+453 HDDGSATHD
-459 HEVASDVAERIRAVV
+459 VAADVAERIRAVV
-474 EQSSFVHDG
+474 EQSSFVHEG

-495 RLADCAGVQ
+495 ALADSAGVQ

-514 FIAKDKGRNRVQEHC
+514 FLAKDKGRNRVQEHR
-529 PSDTDMTVRVT
+529 PSDTGMAVRVA

-546 RIRKGLDDGRF
+546 RIRKGLDEGRF
-557 CLYEQEIRPVAGV
+557 CLYEQEIRPISGA
-570 LKGHERRELLL
+570 LKGNERRELLL
-581 RLRDESGGLV
+581 RLRDENGALV

-618 EIIAERKHSPR
+618 EIIAERKYHPR

-640 ATIGDSEFVDF
+640 ATIGDGDFVDF

-661 PPTAVCF
+661 SPALVCF
-668 EITETSAISNLAEAQ
+668 EITETSAISNLDEAQ
-683 KFIAQLR
+683 TFIARLR
-690 EVGCSFSLDDFGT
+690 EIGCSFSLDDFGT

-758 ESTAILEE
+758 ESLAILDE
-766 LRLIGV
+766 LRQIGV

>member
-1 MGMFFSFRSWSLW
+1 MFFSFRSRSLW
-14 RVVGPLIAIVL
+14 RVVGPLLAIVL
-25 LQASLSAGSLQVMS
+25 LLAGLSAGSLQVMS

-56 DAVHYLQIYVSTGT
+56 DAIHYLQIYVSTGA

-76 FDAAIAVPLADRV
+76 FDAAIAVPLADRT
-89 ARRALEAPGNHDA
+89 ARLALEAPGNSDA
-102 AAREG
+102 MARDG
-107 FAKAGNHDDDIG
+107 FARAGNHDDDIG
-119 GLIWLFKYFRTL
+119 GLIWLFKYFRKM

-137 VTAWRNSDV
+137 VAAWRNSDA

-168 AATIRRWAERIGTVD
+168 AATIRHWAERIGAVD

-196 LGRASRQ
+196 LGKASRQ
-203 VSALLLLVNAVIAAG
+203 VSALLLLANLVIAAC

-226 TRRMLQRRWLAETA
+226 TRRMLWRRWLAETA

-258 VIVTTP
+258 VIVTTQ
-264 DDRVSYMN
+264 DDRVDYMN
-272 PAAERL
+272 AAAQRL
-278 IAAGQDAADRPLS
+278 ITSGQDVSGWQLS
-291 ALFSI
+291 SLFSI
-296 AEQPVQGSFRTT
+296 AEQPVRGSFQSADV
-308 DATSESRPPQ
+308 DAESRPPQ
-318 RLLMRPDHS
+318 RLLVRPDHS

-333 VETPITHDGYWAG
+333 VETPIVHAGEPAG

-354 TAERQL
+354 TAERRL

-374 GLANRRQFEFELHT
+374 GLANRRQFEFELHKA
-388 VMSGPAAVRADLMLI
+388 MSGSPAMDADLMLI

-420 DRLLKHVAKLLTAE
+420 DRLLKQVARLLAAE
-434 VGGSGL
+434 VGDSGL

-453 RDDTDG
+453 HDDASAAHD
-459 HEVASDVAERIRAVV
+459 VAADVAERIRAVI
-474 EQSSFVHDG
+474 EQSSFVHES
-483 SSFRISASIGLV
+483 SSFRTSASIGLV
-495 RLADCAGVQ
+495 ALADSAGVQ

-514 FIAKDKGRNRVQEHC
+514 FLAKDKGRNRVQEHR
-529 PSDTDMTVRVT
+529 PSDTGMAVRVA

-546 RIRKGLDDGRF
+546 RIRKGLDEGRF
-557 CLYEQEIRPVAGV
+557 CLYEQEIRPLNGA
-570 LKGHERRELLL
+570 LKGNDRRELLL
-581 RLRDESGGLV
+581 RLRDESGALV

-618 EIIAERKHSPR
+618 EIIAERKHHPR
-629 KIASYAINLSG
+629 KVASYAINLSG
-640 ATIGDSEFVDF
+640 ATIGDSDFVDF
-651 VAELFAQHDV
+651 VAGLFAQHDFS
-661 PPTAVCF
+661 PALVCF
-668 EITETSAISNLAEAQ
+668 EITETSAISNLDEAQ
-683 KFIAQLR
+683 KFIARLR
-690 EVGCSFSLDDFGT
+690 EIGCSFSLDDFGT

-738 VEMITKTAKIMQ
+738 VEMITKTAKIMH

-758 ESTAILEE
+758 ESLAILDE
-766 LRLIGV
+766 LRQIGV

-779 IGKPVPVLTLR
+779 IGKPVPVLTLW

>member
-1 MGMFFSFRSWSLW
+1 MFFSFRSWSLW
-14 RVVGPLIAIVL
+14 RVVGPLIGIVL
-25 LQASLSAGSLQVMS
+25 LLASLSAGSLQVMS

-76 FDAAIAVPLADRV
+76 FDAAIAVPLADRI
-89 ARRALEAPGNHDA
+89 ARRALESPGNNDA
-102 AAREG
+102 VARAG

-137 VTAWRNSDV
+137 VTAWRNSDA

-168 AATIRRWAERIGTVD
+168 AATIRRWAERIGAVD
-183 AALSTLAVDFSDH
+183 AALSTLAVDFSDN
-196 LGRASRQ
+196 LGKASRQ
-203 VSALLLLVNAVIAAG
+203 VSALLLLVNAVIAAC
-218 LAGIVLFH
+218 LAGIVLLH
-226 TRRMLQRRWLAETA
+226 TRRMLLRRWLAETA

-272 PAAERL
+272 PAATRL
-278 IAAGQDAADRPLS
+278 IAAAQDVADRPLS
-291 ALFSI
+291 SLFSI
-296 AEQPVQGSFRTT
+296 AEQPVRGSFRSGE
-308 DATSESRPPQ
+308 AGGENHPQQ
-318 RLLMRPDHS
+318 RLLVRPDHS

-333 VETPITHDGYWAG
+333 VETPITHDGHWAG

-354 TAERQL
+354 TAERRL

-374 GLANRRQFEFELHT
+374 GLANRRQFDFELHRS
-388 VMSGPAAVRADLMLI
+388 MSGPSVASADLMLI

-410 VNDTCGHMAG
+410 VNDTSGHIAG

-453 RDDTDG
+453 RDAAAHG
-459 HEVASDVAERIRAVV
+459 HEAASNVAERIRAVV
-474 EQSSFVHDG
+474 EQSSFVHEG
-483 SSFRISASIGLV
+483 ASFRISASIGLV

-504 DALRLADVAC
+504 DAQRLADVAC
-514 FIAKDKGRNRVQEHC
+514 FLAKDKGRNRVQEHC
-529 PSDTDMTVRVT
+529 PSDTDMTVRVA

-557 CLYEQEIRPVAGV
+557 CLYEQEIRPVTGA
-570 LKGHERRELLL
+570 LKGHEGRELLL

-591 PPGSFLPAAERYG
+591 SPGSFLPAAERYG

-618 EIIAERKHSPR
+618 EIIAERRHSPR

-640 ATIGDSEFVDF
+640 ATIGDNGFVDF
-651 VAELFAQHDV
+651 VAELFAEHDV

-668 EITETSAISNLAEAQ
+668 EITETSAISNLVEAQ
-683 KFIAQLR
+683 KFIARLR
-690 EVGCSFSLDDFGT
+690 EIGCSFSLDDFGT

-724 FVKEILNS
+724 FVREILNS

-758 ESTAILEE
+758 ESTAILDE
-766 LRLIGV
+766 LRQIGV

>member
-1 MGMFFSFRSWSLW
+1 MFFSFRSWSLW

-25 LQASLSAGSLQVMS
+25 LQASVSAGSLQVMS

-45 AGESLWSKGQK
+45 AGESMWSKGQK
-56 DAVHYLQIYVSTGT
+56 DAVYYLQTYVSTGT
-70 PLYLQK
+70 PDYLTK
-76 FDAAIAVPLADRV
+76 FDAAIAVPLADRT
-89 ARRALEAPGNHDA
+89 ARRALESSGNNDA
-102 AAREG
+102 VAHAG

-119 GLIWLFKYFRTL
+119 GLIWLFKYFRGM

-137 VTAWRNSDV
+137 VTAWRDSDA
-146 LLDQLIE
+146 LLDRLIE
-153 IRNEAANDVALHDPS
+153 IRNEAADDAALHDPS
-168 AATIRRWAERIGTVD
+168 AATIRHWAERIGTVD
-183 AALSTLAVDFSDH
+183 TALGILAIDFSGH
-196 LGRASRQ
+196 LGQASRQ
-203 VSALLLLVNAVIAAG
+203 VSALLLLVNVLIG
-218 LAGIVLFH
+218 TCLAGIVLFH
-226 TRRMLQRRWLAETA
+226 TRRMLLRRWHAETA

-264 DDRVSYMN
+264 EDRVGYIN
-272 PAAERL
+272 PAAERM
-278 IAAGQDAADRPLS
+278 IAAGQDVTGRPLPS
-291 ALFSI
+291 LFRI
-296 AEQPVQGSFRTT
+296 AEQTVQGSFRT
-308 DATSESRPPQ
+308 AEAEGEERLQQ
-318 RLLMRPDHS
+318 RLLVRPDQS

-333 VETPITHDGYWAG
+333 VETPIVHDGHWAG

-354 TAERQL
+354 TAERRL

-388 VMSGPAAVRADLMLI
+388 SMSAPSAASADLMLI

-420 DRLLKHVAKLLTAE
+420 DRLLKHVARLLTAE
-434 VGGSGL
+434 VGDAGL
-440 VARLGGDEFGILL
+440 VARLGGDEFGIML
-453 RDDTDG
+453 RADG
-459 HEVASDVAERIRAVV
+459 FGAHDAASDVAERIRAVV
-474 EQSSFVHDG
+474 EQSTFVHDG

-495 RLADCAGVQ
+495 RLGDCASVQ

-514 FIAKDKGRNRVQEHC
+514 FLAKDKGRNRVQEHC
-529 PSDTDMTVRVT
+529 PADTDMALRVS

-546 RIRKGLDDGRF
+546 RIRKGLDEGRF
-557 CLYEQEIRPVAGV
+557 CLYEQEIRPITAA
-570 LKGHERRELLL
+570 LKGQERRELLL

-604 LMPLIDRWVVRRAF
+604 LMPLIDRWVVRHAF
-618 EIIAERKHSPR
+618 ELIAERRRSSR
-629 KIASYAINLSG
+629 KVVGYAINLSG
-640 ATIGDSEFVDF
+640 ATIGDGDFVDF
-651 VAELFAQHDV
+651 VADLFAQHDV
-661 PPTAVCF
+661 PPTLVCF
-668 EITETSAISNLAEAQ
+668 EITETSAISNLDEAQ
-683 KFIAQLR
+683 KFIARLR
-690 EVGCSFSLDDFGT
+690 EIGCSFSLDDFGT

-717 IIKIDGS
+717 VIKIDGS

-758 ESTAILEE
+758 ESAAILEE
-766 LRLIGV
+766 LRQIGV

-779 IGKPVPVLTLR
+779 IGKPMPVFTLR

>member
-1 MGMFFSFRSWSLW
+1 MFFSFRSWSLW

-56 DAVHYLQIYVSTGT
+56 DAIYYLHSYVSTGT
-70 PLYLQK
+70 PAYLQK
-76 FDAAIAVPLADRV
+76 FDAAIAVPLADRT
-89 ARRALEAPGNHDA
+89 ARLALEAPGNNDDV
-102 AAREG
+102 ARDG

-119 GLIWLFKYFRTL
+119 GLIWLFKYFRKM

-137 VTAWRNSDV
+137 VAAWRNSDV
-146 LLDQLIE
+146 LLDRLIE
-153 IRNEAANDVALHDPS
+153 IRNEAANEMALHDPS
-168 AATIRRWAERIGTVD
+168 VGTIRRWAERIGAVD
-183 AALSTLAVDFSDH
+183 AALSTLAVDFSEH

-203 VSALLLLVNAVIAAG
+203 VSALLLLVNAVIAAC

-264 DDRVSYMN
+264 DDRVGYMN
-272 PAAERL
+272 AAAERL
-278 IAAGQDAADRPLS
+278 IAAGQEAGDRPLS
-291 ALFSI
+291 SLFSI
-296 AEQPVQGSFRTT
+296 AEQPVQGSFGAAEAEGER
-308 DATSESRPPQ
+308 RPQQ
-318 RLLMRPDHS
+318 RLLVRPDQS

-333 VETPITHDGYWAG
+333 VETPIVHDGHWAG
-346 RVMIIHDM
+346 RVMVIHDM
-354 TAERQL
+354 TAERRL

-388 VMSGPAAVRADLMLI
+388 SMSGAADAGADLMLI

-420 DRLLKHVAKLLTAE
+420 DRLLKQVARLLASE
-434 VGGSGL
+434 VGERGL
-440 VARLGGDEFGILL
+440 VGRLGGDEFGILL
-453 RDDTDG
+453 RDDG
-459 HEVASDVAERIRAVV
+459 SGAQEAASEVAERIRAVV
-474 EQSSFVHDG
+474 EQSSFVHEG
-483 SSFRISASIGLV
+483 SSFRISTSIGLV
-495 RLADCAGVQ
+495 RLGDCAGVQ

-514 FIAKDKGRNRVQEHC
+514 FLAKDKGRNRVQEHC
-529 PSDTDMTVRVT
+529 PADTDMTVRVA

-546 RIRKGLDDGRF
+546 RIRKGLDEGRF
-557 CLYEQEIRPVAGV
+557 CLYEQEIRPVAGT
-570 LKGHERRELLL
+570 LKGGERRELLL
-581 RLRDESGGLV
+581 RLRDESGVMV

-618 EIIAERKHSPR
+618 EVIAERRHSPR
-629 KIASYAINLSG
+629 KVAGYAINLSG
-640 ATIGDSEFVDF
+640 ATIGDGDFVDF
-651 VAELFAQHDV
+651 VAKLFARHDV
-661 PPTAVCF
+661 PPTVVCF
-668 EITETSAISNLAEAQ
+668 EITETSAISNLDEAQ
-683 KFIAQLR
+683 TFIARLR
-690 EVGCSFSLDDFGT
+690 EIGCSFSLDDFGT

-717 IIKIDGS
+717 FIKIDGS

-758 ESTAILEE
+758 ESLAILDE
-766 LRLIGV
+766 LREIGV
-772 DYAQGYA
+772 DYVQGYA

>member
-1 MGMFFSFRSWSLW
+1 MFFSFRSWSLW

-56 DAVHYLQIYVSTGT
+56 DAIHDLQIYVSTGA
-70 PLYLQK
+70 PDYLRK

-89 ARRALEAPGNHDA
+89 ARLALETPGNNDA
-102 AAREG
+102 AARAA

-119 GLIWLFKYFRTL
+119 GLIWLFKYFRKM

-137 VTAWRNSDV
+137 VTAWRNSDP
-146 LLDQLIE
+146 LLDQLID

-168 AATIRRWAERIGTVD
+168 AATIRHWAERISVVD
-183 AALSTLAVDFSDH
+183 AALSVLAVDFSDH

-203 VSALLLLVNAVIAAG
+203 VSALLLLLNVVIAAC
-218 LAGIVLFH
+218 LAGIVLVH
-226 TRRMLQRRWLAETA
+226 TRRMLLRRWLAETA
-240 LAVEK
+240 LAEEK

-264 DDRVSYMN
+264 DDCVSYMN
-272 PAAERL
+272 PAAQRL
-278 IAAGQDAADRPLS
+278 IAAGQDVTARPLQS
-291 ALFSI
+291 LFSI
-296 AEQPVQGSFRTT
+296 TEQPVQGSFRTT
-308 DATSESRPPQ
+308 EADGESQPRQ
-318 RLLMRPDHS
+318 RLLLRPDQS

-333 VETPITHDGYWAG
+333 VETPITHVGDWAG

-354 TAERQL
+354 TAERRL

-374 GLANRRQFEFELHT
+374 GLANRRQFEFELHKS
-388 VMSGPAAVRADLMLI
+388 MSGSSDTGADLMLI

-410 VNDTCGHMAG
+410 INDTCGHMAG
-420 DRLLKHVAKLLTAE
+420 DRLLKQVAKLLAGE

-440 VARLGGDEFGILL
+440 VARLGGDEFGVLL
-453 RDDTDG
+453 REGNASG
-459 HEVASDVAERIRAVV
+459 HETASDVAERLRAVI
-474 EQSSFVHDG
+474 EQSSFVYE
-483 SSFRISASIGLV
+483 SSGFRISASIGLV
-495 RLADCAGVQ
+495 RLDDCAGVQ

-514 FIAKDKGRNRVQEHC
+514 FLAKDKGRNRVQEHRL
-529 PSDTDMTVRVT
+529 SDSDMTLRVA
-540 EMSWVN
+540 EMNWVQ
-546 RIRKGLDDGRF
+546 RIRKGLDEERF
-557 CLYEQEIRPVAGV
+557 CLYEQEIRPIGGAS
-570 LKGHERRELLL
+570 KGQERRELLL
-581 RLRDESGGLV
+581 RLRDESGALV

-618 EIIAERKHSPR
+618 EIIAERKHTLR
-629 KIASYAINLSG
+629 KVAGYAINLSG
-640 ATIGDSEFVDF
+640 ATIGDGEFVDF
-651 VAELFAQHDV
+651 VTELFAKYDV
-661 PPTAVCF
+661 PPTMVCF
-668 EITETSAISNLAEAQ
+668 EITETSAIANLDDAQ
-683 KFIAQLR
+683 TFIARLR
-690 EVGCSFSLDDFGT
+690 EIGCSFSLDDFGT

-717 IIKIDGS
+717 FIKIDGS
-724 FVKEILNS
+724 FVKEILHS

-758 ESTAILEE
+758 ESLAILDE

-772 DYAQGYA
+772 DYVQGYA